1 MTEPSTDEAIEATP
15 LPRIAVESG
24 NATAEE
30 VAALVVL
37 FAAAAGGEEGGA
49 AQARGGWTRKTRT
62 FNPGAVRGAGWGG
75 GL

>member
-1 MTEPSTDEAIEATP
+1 MSEPDTAAEAP
-15 LPRIAVESG
+15 SLPRIAIEHG

-30 VAALVVL
+30 VAALLVL
-37 FAAAAGGEEGGA
+37 FAAAAGGEEGST

-62 FNPGAVRGAGWGG
+62 FNPGAVRGTGWGG